1 MIKCKNCDQPTNG
14 KGYCIWAI
22 GQFFD
27 KGKVINYVKAFA
39 SYILIF
45 GTFFLLLF
53 SIELLIDLIIKQ
65 LKLY

>member
-1 MIKCKNCDQPTNG
+1 MSLLTEKV
-14 KGYCIWAI
+14 YCIWAI

-27 KGKVINYVKAFA
+27 KGKVINYVKVFVL
-39 SYILIF
+39 YILVF

-53 SIELLIDLIIKQ
+53 SIELLIELIIKQ